1 MGAKRRSDVI
11 EQNPLA
17 AEILSRFG
25 TSGEVT
31 VERIESELV
40 ERERYDIVAA
50 LRELQKA
57 GAGAW
62 VEGRRGS
69 KSRFVWS
76 RQQPPRA
83 SSGARAKSPAKRRA
97 GPAAPAVARV
107 VAPAVTPAVAQ
118 QGSTQASAPPLLEH
132 SFHIRKGVLTSL
144 RLPADVT
151 RDEIERLCR
160 FLQAIPFH

>member
-1 MGAKRRSDVI
+1 MGAKRRSVVSD
-11 EQNPLA
+11 QNPLA
-17 AEILSRFG
+17 AEILARFG
-25 TSGEVT
+25 ASGEVT

-76 RQQPPRA
+76 RQQAPRA
-83 SSGARAKSPAKRRA
+83 RGEQRPQPATSRRA
-97 GPAAPAVARV
+97 APPAPAA
-107 VAPAVTPAVAQ
+107 
-118 QGSTQASAPPLLEH
+118 APPEAAERLDASPVLEH

-151 RDEIERLCR
+151 KDEIERLCL
-160 FLQAIPFH
+160 FLQAIPFR

>member
-1 MGAKRRSDVI
+1 MGAKRRSSVI
-11 EQNPLA
+11 DQNPLA

-76 RQQPPRA
+76 SQQA
-83 SSGARAKSPAKRRA
+83 ARAKQEPRAPRPARSTKARTE
-97 GPAAPAVARV
+97 PAASKPVLQPAAARPEAPAV
-107 VAPAVTPAVAQ
+107 
-118 QGSTQASAPPLLEH
+118 LEH

-151 RDEIERLCR
+151 KEEIERLCR
-160 FLQAIPFH
+160 FLQAIPFR